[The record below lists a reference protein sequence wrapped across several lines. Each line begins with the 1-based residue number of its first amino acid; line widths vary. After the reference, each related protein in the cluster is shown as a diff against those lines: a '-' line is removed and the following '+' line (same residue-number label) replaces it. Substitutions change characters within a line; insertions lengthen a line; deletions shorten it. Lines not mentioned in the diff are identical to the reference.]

1 MRLTRSSKAKKKG
14 GKYQARSAVEDA
26 KRREALN
33 ETLREKVE
41 LERRAL
47 HVVERLLDSNV
58 TEDFLIDC
66 ARLITPASYRDA
78 VEERSIVKLCGYPIC
93 PNKLTEVPT
102 QQYKIS
108 TRTNKVY
115 DITER
120 KCFCSNSCYKASKFF
135 EVQISKSPLWLRKE
149 ERPADVKL
157 MRKEDGGSSGQEV
170 QLTDRAVSAGEVENP
185 VTEPVIH
192 LGDLASESSS
202 SDEEQ
207 DFVSSVLAGQRAQNR
222 VHWGELPK
230 RHGRSE
236 KDQSHQGDMKDA
248 QASCLRPE
256 KESGGP
262 SQSYSTPH
270 GDSCIYSALQSKV
283 TPKECV
289 VEQAR
294 ELLDQCALSDSCTSA
309 VTPQVPVTGALQKLS
324 DVNTDARNTPD
335 SGLNICQVGMSR
347 RGAAQ
352 LRSLCKNHT
361 RAKAEPPSVKQDL
374 LKYLRYTLKE
384 WRTEETMRFLYGP
397 DYTSQTEATPPN
409 EEEEEELDEDDLED
423 VEEEMGK
430 VEPKQCGGCRAR
442 PNATAPDYSTLQ
454 EEAELLNLRVQEF
467 YKGVCALPE
476 EVEPDAVEEDKD
488 TEDGDK
494 GLALPLVDSHA
505 QRVIQKRIVVE
516 KLTRSLSGIVG
527 TLHLTMSEIIN
538 DINNLVRT
546 FRFTSVNIIHKPPE
560 WTLIVVVLLSVLTEV
575 SPLLRESMAKPSSV
589 EYMSSLMKALG
600 LTDQDLQNLVLLF
613 KPNGQL
619 PSAHLDM

>member
-1 MRLTRSSKAKKKG
+1 MEAGEMRLTRSSKAKKKG

-66 ARLITPASYRDA
+66 ARLITPANYRDA

-236 KDQSHQGDMKDA
+236 KDQSHQ
-248 QASCLRPE
+248 
-256 KESGGP
+256 
-262 SQSYSTPH
+262 
-270 GDSCIYSALQSKV
+270 ALQSKV

-516 KLTRSLSGIVG
+516 KLTR
-527 TLHLTMSEIIN
+527 
-538 DINNLVRT
+538 
-546 FRFTSVNIIHKPPE
+546 RFTSINIIHKPPE
-560 WTLIVVVLLSVLTEV
+560 WTLIVVVLLSVEKKKRKEK
-575 SPLLRESMAKPSSV
+575 SPSRNPGLR
-589 EYMSSLMKALG
+589 
-600 LTDQDLQNLVLLF
+600 
-613 KPNGQL
+613 NGTGTQTMQ
-619 PSAHLDM
+619 AN